1 MGILMHMLSKS
12 QNNTAWYTRLHV
24 KMAGLSESF
33 WFVTALLLFILLGP
47 FSAVVA
53 IVALFHLSSSKF
65 VSKMKSPVKS

>member
-1 MGILMHMLSKS
+1 MGILMHMLSKG
-12 QNNTAWYTRLHV
+12 QKNTTWYTRLHA

-53 IVALFHLSSSKF
+53 IVALFHLSSSKV
-65 VSKMKSPVKS
+65 VSKMKAPVKS